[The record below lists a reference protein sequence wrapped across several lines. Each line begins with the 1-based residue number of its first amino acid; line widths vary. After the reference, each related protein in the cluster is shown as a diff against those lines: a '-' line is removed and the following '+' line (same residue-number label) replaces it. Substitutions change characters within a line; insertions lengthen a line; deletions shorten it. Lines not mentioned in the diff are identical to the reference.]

1 MEYGKKN
8 PGGFFGGVFLLLR
21 KRVDGIEKNKSSVS
35 FSRKASS

>member
-21 KRVDGIEKNKSSVS
+21 KRVDGIEKKKV